1 MRLEHTPAQQELRR
15 TLRSYFS
22 ELMTP
27 ELLEETRGNEGGD
40 AYKQVIKTMGTDGWL
55 ALGWPKEYGGQ
66 GRGPIDQ
73 MIFFEEAQ
81 LARAPI
87 PFVTINTVAPAIMA
101 NGSNEHKEYFLPK
114 IAAGDLHFCIGYSEP
129 DAGTDLANLKT
140 TAVKQGNQWVIN
152 GTKVYTSSAEAAD
165 YIWLAARTDLE
176 ASRPHK
182 GISILMVETNQ
193 PGFTFSPIHTVG
205 GVRTNISF
213 YENVTCPDTMVCGG
227 VNQGWPMITSQ
238 LNHERVGLAA
248 LGVYGYSMYY
258 KVLDWAQLANRQGV
272 KPVDSSTNQRLLA
285 DAFAKLEAM
294 RLMNW
299 RMVWSLER
307 GEPDVALSSAMKTYG
322 TEVLIDVYRSLM
334 QVIGANSVIKRES
347 RGAALMGE
355 LEDEYR
361 KCQIN
366 TFGGGVTEVMRDLV
380 AIFGLGMPAYAR

>member
-1 MRLEHTPAQQELRR
+1 MRLEHTPEQQDLRR
-15 TLRSYFS
+15 TLRAYFAK
-22 ELMTP
+22 LMTP

-40 AYKQVIKTMGTDGWL
+40 AYKHVIKTMGRDGML

-101 NGSNEHKEYFLPK
+101 HGSNEHKDFFLPK

-140 TAVKQGNQWVIN
+140 TAVKQGDQWVIN

-165 YIWLAARTDLE
+165 YVWLAARTDVN
-176 ASRPHK
+176 APRPHK
-182 GISILMVETNQ
+182 GISILMVDTKQ
-193 PGFTFSPIHTVG
+193 PGFTFNPIHTVG
-205 GVRTNISF
+205 GIRTNISF

-258 KVLDWAQLANRQGV
+258 KVLDWAQEANRQGV
-272 KPVDSSTNQRLLA
+272 KPADSSTNQRLLG

-299 RMVWSLER
+299 RMVWSLEH

-334 QVIGANSVIKRES
+334 QVVGITSVIKRES
-347 RGAALMGE
+347 RGATLMGE